1 MAEYEMKDNTFALF
15 RNKNKEKDT
24 QPDYQGDIMV
34 EGKKLRLSA
43 WLQESKAGSKYITG
57 QVQEP
62 WDGKGGKKKEDK
74 DDF

>member
-15 RNKNKEKDT
+15 RNKNKEKES

-43 WLQESKAGSKYITG
+43 WLQESKAGSKYIKG

-62 WDGKGGKKKEDK
+62 WDGKGGKKKEDR